1 MLLKTQF
8 HLNVEQLTSKSMGL
22 SNGCVACSQLKGV
35 IGGVHVLPFYPSS
48 ADRGFAPLTYMEVDP
63 DFGTWDDI
71 HKLGQGRDLCMD
83 FMVNHISAQSE
94 LFKDFKEKGDKV
106 RSMFSCTPKWI
117 AQLVIVCFVG
127 ACKFMPSYCTAHVG
141 SVGKHR
147 ANPN

>member
-1 MLLKTQF
+1 
-8 HLNVEQLTSKSMGL
+8 MGL

-94 LFKDFKEKGDKV
+94 WFKDFKEKGDKA
-106 RSMFSCTPKWI
+106 RSMFSCTPKLDCATSDCVLCWRLQI
-117 AQLVIVCFVG
+117 HAELLYSTCLVG
-127 ACKFMPSYCTAHVG
+127 G
-141 SVGKHR
+141 
-147 ANPN
+147 